1 MADLAPVPAPRSP
14 FDGWR
19 GWVVGIVVIGLLVAV
34 AKPWGGEPRA
44 VPAPSAAAVVAASP
58 DASVAIPEPAEAV
71 SQAFDLA
78 AFGDLAPGPAWTLVT
93 SHARTPLDLL
103 ARPIDG
109 SGPVP
114 SWSGDGG
121 GEGIVAGPVIDLGTT
136 DDLGALAIAHPDDV
150 SLATV
155 RLWRFATDGAGP
167 RRVELD
173 AVPSPWPVAHVEVL
187 AHRDPAMAPDR
198 VLAWEAG
205 LYRLD
210 LLIAPL
216 GEVRSLMLSV
226 RQGRATAA
234 MPSDSRD
241 DDGRAF
247 QRSTLRLLPATAN
260 LWALGAYLSGWRR
273 ETSMPGCGVAQIW
286 QATDP
291 SDGCWPIPLGRTD
304 AIGVNLLTDAVTSI
318 DLHLVDPLPGP
329 AGSLSQIA
337 VDGRV
342 GLAFV
347 RAPDGGLDDGI
358 YRLDV
363 GTSAGERLTWY
374 MEVGPIGRAVAT
386 YYEASISR

>member
-19 GWVVGIVVIGLLVAV
+19 GWLVGIVVIGVLVAV
-34 AKPWGGEPRA
+34 AKPWGSEPRA
-44 VPAPSAAAVVAASP
+44 DPVPSAAGVVAASP
-58 DASVAIPEPAEAV
+58 DASVAVAEPADAV

-78 AFGDLAPGPAWTLVT
+78 AFGDLVPAPAWTLVT

-103 ARPIDG
+103 ALPIAG

-155 RLWRFATDGAGP
+155 RLWRFATDGAAP

-173 AVPSPWPVAHVEVL
+173 PVPSPWPVSHVEVL
-187 AHRDPAMAPDR
+187 AHRDPAMAADR
-198 VLAWEAG
+198 VLAWDAG

-210 LLIAPL
+210 LLIAPI

-226 RQGRATAA
+226 RQGRATAET
-234 MPSDSRD
+234 PSDSGD
-241 DDGRAF
+241 DDGSPF
-247 QRSTLRLLPATAN
+247 QRSTLRLLPAAAN
-260 LWALGAYLSGWRR
+260 LWALGGYLSGWRR
-273 ETSMPGCGVAQIW
+273 ETARSGCDVADIW
-286 QATDP
+286 LATDP
-291 SDGCWPIPLGRTD
+291 RDGCWPVPLGQTD
-304 AIGVNLLTDAVTSI
+304 AIGVNLPSDAVTSI
-318 DLHLVDPLPGP
+318 DLRIVDPLPGP

-337 VDGRV
+337 VDGHV

-374 MEVGPIGRAVAT
+374 LEVGPIGRAVAT
-386 YYEASISR
+386 YYEASTSR